1 MTWTK
6 SAIREA
12 RKAEM
17 APLLIRRGYRLLP
30 LDNGNYRLLPD
41 PKDPSGP
48 AGLVVKQNF
57 WIWPD
62 RQLDGNTI
70 DFFIQVEGQS
80 FHEAM
85 KIITAE
91 HDYDLSECK
100 LREER
105 GNVPQILR

>member
-12 RKAEM
+12 RKAVL
-17 APLLIRRGYRLLP
+17 APLLSARGYRLLP
-30 LDNGNYRLLPD
+30 IHNGNYRILPD
-41 PKDPSGP
+41 PQNQAVP

-70 DFFIQVEGQS
+70 DFFIQVEGKT

-85 KIITAE
+85 RIITAE
-91 HDYDLSECK
+91 HDYDLSERQ

-105 GNVPQILR
+105 GNAAGILR

>member
-12 RKAEM
+12 RKTEL
-17 APLLIRRGYRLLP
+17 APLLGSRGYRLLP

-41 PKDPSGP
+41 PEHPSAP

-70 DFFIQVEGQS
+70 DFFIQVEGKT

-85 KIITAE
+85 RIITAG
-91 HDYDLSECK
+91 HDYDRSGQE
-100 LREER
+100 LREEH
-105 GNVPQILR
+105 GNVPEILR

>member
-12 RKAEM
+12 RKAEL
-17 APLLIRRGYRLLP
+17 APLLSGRGYRLLP
-30 LDNGNYRLLPD
+30 LDNGNYRILPD
-41 PKDPSGP
+41 PEDQSVP

-57 WIWPD
+57 WIWTD

-70 DFFIQVEGQS
+70 DFFIQVEGKS

-85 KIITAE
+85 RIITQS
-91 HDYDLSECK
+91 HDYDRSGQE
-100 LREER
+100 LREQR
-105 GNVPQILR
+105 GNAPKILR

>member
-12 RKAEM
+12 RKTDL
-17 APLLIRRGYRLLP
+17 APLLSARGYRLQS
-30 LDNGNYRLLPD
+30 LDNGNYTIRPD
-41 PKDPSGP
+41 PDDPSAP

-70 DFFIQVEGQS
+70 DFFIHVEGKS
-80 FHEAM
+80 FYEAM
-85 KIITAE
+85 RIITDG
-91 HDYDLSECK
+91 HDYDRSGQE
-100 LREER
+100 LREEC
-105 GNVPQILR
+105 GNAPKILR